1 MMRRR
6 ILLGGVAGFGAW
18 LGGAAQAQTAR
29 FLALRHWVSPEY
41 TRLALEFDG
50 VLLID
55 ERSDVASAS
64 LKSGSPNAY
73 ELELVGLA
81 FIPALQTQLTQTFK
95 AGDTPAL
102 LLETRAAPMQNG
114 LRLSLQF
121 SQAAKVEVTTV
132 AATSA
137 YRQRLLIDIY
147 PAQSDPI
154 AAWLAAQKKFEPK
167 QPNSPQAQNPSASTS
182 SSPNLNAPPSSPA
195 SGQKPVRLKTV
206 VIDAGHG
213 GEDPGAVGP
222 SGVKEKD
229 ITLAL
234 ALQLA
239 AKVRLLD
246 GWQAVLTRDA
256 DYFVPLA
263 QRVKKARAAQA
274 DVFLSIH
281 ADAFFTPKA
290 RGASVYALSE
300 KGASSAAAKWMASRE
315 NEADGVGGLNVG
327 HRDKQVASV
336 MLDLSTAS
344 QIRRSLKLGAG
355 VLKQLGG
362 VGVLHKRQV
371 EQAGF
376 AVLKAPDV
384 PSILV
389 ETAFI
394 SHPEEEQLLLNAA
407 YQARLVAALAR
418 GLSGFA

>member
-1 MMRRR
+1 MRRR
-6 ILLGGVAGFGAW
+6 VLLLSSLAALASRG
-18 LGGAAQAQTAR
+18 AQAQTAR
-29 FLALRHWVSPEY
+29 FLAMRHWVSPEY

-55 ERSDVASAS
+55 ERNDDAPS
-64 LKSGSPNAY
+64 KPQSGQVTVY

-81 FIPALQTQLTQTFK
+81 FIPALHAQLTQVYK
-95 AGDTPAL
+95 QAL
-102 LLETRAAPMQNG
+102 LLETRAAPMPNG
-114 LRLSLQF
+114 LRLSLHLAQ
-121 SQAAKVEVTTV
+121 SARVEVTTV
-132 AATSA
+132 AASST

-147 PAQSDPI
+147 PANSDPI
-154 AAWLAAQKKFEPK
+154 TTWLAAQKGSKPNTNHPPTAPQTSAP
-167 QPNSPQAQNPSASTS
+167 QPGLALKNT
-182 SSPNLNAPPSSPA
+182 
-195 SGQKPVRLKTV
+195 LKTL

-222 SGVKEKD
+222 TGVKEKD

-239 AKVRLLD
+239 QRVRQLK
-246 GWQAVLTRDA
+246 GWQAVLTRDG

-263 QRVKKARAAQA
+263 QRVKKARAANA
-274 DVFLSIH
+274 DVFISIH

-300 KGASSAAAKWMASRE
+300 KGATSAAAKWMASRE

-344 QIRRSLKLGAG
+344 QIRSSLKLGAG
-355 VLKQLGG
+355 ILKQLGG
-362 VGVLHKRQV
+362 VGVLHKKQV

-394 SHPEEEQLLLNAA
+394 SHPEEEQLLISTQ
-407 YQARLVAALAR
+407 YQAQLVAALAR
-418 GLSGFA
+418 GLKGFV

>member
-418 GLSGFA
+418 GLSGFS